1 MTDVVRFAVRDAEP
15 VLAEVDSPE
24 WTEDATF
31 TGIGPAG
38 RRGRGGIDAPTAF
51 ESHLESVRAAAAEAL
66 DVFRTSLTPDEVKL
80 TFGVKL
86 TAGAGAMIARTAIE
100 GNLAVELVWRRAPA
114 IDDATIDDATI
125 DDAQP

>member
-24 WTEDATF
+24 WTEDTMS

-38 RRGRGGIDAPTAF
+38 RRGRSGIDAPAAF

-100 GNLAVELVWRRAPA
+100 GNLAVELVWRRTP
-114 IDDATIDDATI
+114 TI